1 MMRRRFPRGRFL
13 ARALAALIAV
23 LCALGLGACGNT
35 LQDQPIPHNEL
46 EDLLLAPYP
55 VYWLGGS
62 FHGLQITEAARDPSG
77 SFIVQYGNCLE
88 GGQSVCVTPL
98 KIITSPDNSFVPGEG
113 PATARRNA
121 SLRGIGGY
129 LAERGDAIS
138 IPTGP
143 VVLDIY
149 AHTPELARA
158 AAATAVPI
166 NYPGAPGA
174 KLASPLPNTG
184 FGERPLP
191 SQVPNPL
198 KSLG

>member
-1 MMRRRFPRGRFL
+1 MPSHHRRGSL
-13 ARALAALIAV
+13 AIRVLTALIAI

-77 SFIVQYGNCLE
+77 SFIVQYGDCLE

-113 PATARRNA
+113 PATSRRSA
-121 SLRGIGGY
+121 SLRGTDGFI
-129 LAERGDAIS
+129 AERGDAIS

-143 VVLDIY
+143 VVVNIY
-149 AHTPELARA
+149 AHTPEFARA
-158 AAATAVPI
+158 AAATAVPV

-174 KLASPLPNTG
+174 RLASPLPNTG

-198 KSLG
+198 RSLG

>member
-1 MMRRRFPRGRFL
+1 MPSHHRRGSL
-13 ARALAALIAV
+13 AIRVLTALIAI

-77 SFIVQYGNCLE
+77 SFTVQYGDCLE

-113 PATARRNA
+113 PATSRRSA
-121 SLRGIGGY
+121 SLRGTDGFI
-129 LAERGDAIS
+129 AERGDAIS

-143 VVLDIY
+143 VVVDIY

-158 AAATAVPI
+158 AAATAVPV

-174 KLASPLPNTG
+174 RLASPLPNTG

-198 KSLG
+198 RSLG

>member
-1 MMRRRFPRGRFL
+1 MPSHHRRGSL
-13 ARALAALIAV
+13 AIRVLTALIAI

-77 SFIVQYGNCLE
+77 SFIVQYGDCLE

-113 PATARRNA
+113 PATSRRSA
-121 SLRGIGGY
+121 SLRGTDGFI
-129 LAERGDAIS
+129 AERGDAIS

-143 VVLDIY
+143 VVVDIY
-149 AHTPELARA
+149 AHTPALARA

-174 KLASPLPNTG
+174 RLASPLPNTG

-198 KSLG
+198 RSLG